1 MNKLKLSLFNNE
13 KNKNDIF
20 KLIESSDN
28 KFKNK
33 VGIYTKSKLWSL
45 TFGLP
50 IFSAIVMLMTIANF
64 SLSEIALLDNRIL
77 AMELVVTPLLMFII
91 YTMLNFKNNQIK
103 EIIENVI
110 NLKIKN
116 YENDDIFFEES
127 REFIWRTNLYT
138 EFRNKKYRVEN
149 LIFETNK
156 LINNNDLF
164 KVNLDK
170 SLNFQIITSK
180 LSEYYKDKLKE
191 ILNYLHNTEP
201 NNFHDYVYN
210 YLNKSIDKKL
220 ILSDKQVD
228 SLFDEFMLFK
238 NIHYRIIDELITLKE
253 ENFKLKSEY
262 DLGIDFLTNSNI
274 LSDNIVNRYTN
285 YKNYDNLLE
294 IEIELK
300 DLINNIKMEN
310 KYLSHVINL
319 KNEIKENINTYG
331 LYKLN
336 HICDEYYSRFKN
348 KNSVDF
354 LYSYKFGRLLSDTQY
369 LITYDSINDSLKKKS
384 EPIINYYYENIANN
398 IINFDN
404 SDRAYEDSCHLHVY
418 FYLHVFEYMNNISE
432 DLLYL
437 NKLMNDNKRIISEYY
452 EDNNYLVD
460 IIKNINDDNNYKKRE
475 LFFKN
480 IYSKIK
486 INKHKHNRIILE
498 IEMIEKIENILDSIN
513 SYDFKKSIKN
523 KIKIA
528 LNIPSDEV
536 KITVLNNIYEY
547 DVKKKYLERN

>member
-191 ILNYLHNTEP
+191 ILNYLHNTET
-201 NNFHDYVYN
+201 NNFHDYAYN

-331 LYKLN
+331 
-336 HICDEYYSRFKN
+336 
-348 KNSVDF
+348 
-354 LYSYKFGRLLSDTQY
+354 
-369 LITYDSINDSLKKKS
+369 
-384 EPIINYYYENIANN
+384 
-398 IINFDN
+398 
-404 SDRAYEDSCHLHVY
+404 
-418 FYLHVFEYMNNISE
+418 
-432 DLLYL
+432 
-437 NKLMNDNKRIISEYY
+437 
-452 EDNNYLVD
+452 
-460 IIKNINDDNNYKKRE
+460 
-475 LFFKN
+475 
-480 IYSKIK
+480 
-486 INKHKHNRIILE
+486 
-498 IEMIEKIENILDSIN
+498 
-513 SYDFKKSIKN
+513 
-523 KIKIA
+523 
-528 LNIPSDEV
+528 
-536 KITVLNNIYEY
+536 
-547 DVKKKYLERN
+547 

>member
-13 KNKNDIF
+13 QNKNDIF

-50 IFSAIVMLMTIANF
+50 IFSAIIMLMTVANF
-64 SLSEIALLDNRIL
+64 SLSEIALLDSRIL
-77 AMELVVTPLLMFII
+77 IMELLVTPLLMFII
-91 YTMLNFKNNQIK
+91 YTMLNFKNNRIK
-103 EIIENVI
+103 EIIANVI

-116 YENDDIFFEES
+116 YENDDIFIEKS

-138 EFRNKKYRVEN
+138 EFRNKNYRVEN

-180 LSEYYKDKLKE
+180 LSDYYKDKLKE

>member
-13 KNKNDIF
+13 QNKNDIF

-50 IFSAIVMLMTIANF
+50 IFSAIIMLMTVANF
-64 SLSEIALLDNRIL
+64 SLSEIALLDSRIL
-77 AMELVVTPLLMFII
+77 IMELLVTPLLMFII
-91 YTMLNFKNNQIK
+91 YTMLNFKNNRIK
-103 EIIENVI
+103 EIIANVI

-116 YENDDIFFEES
+116 YENDDIFIEKS

-138 EFRNKKYRVEN
+138 EFRNKNYRVEN

-180 LSEYYKDKLKE
+180 LSDYYKDKLKE

-331 LYKLN
+331 
-336 HICDEYYSRFKN
+336 F
-348 KNSVDF
+348 
-354 LYSYKFGRLLSDTQY
+354 
-369 LITYDSINDSLKKKS
+369 IN
-384 EPIINYYYENIANN
+384 
-398 IINFDN
+398 
-404 SDRAYEDSCHLHVY
+404 
-418 FYLHVFEYMNNISE
+418 
-432 DLLYL
+432 
-437 NKLMNDNKRIISEYY
+437 
-452 EDNNYLVD
+452 
-460 IIKNINDDNNYKKRE
+460 
-475 LFFKN
+475 
-480 IYSKIK
+480 
-486 INKHKHNRIILE
+486 
-498 IEMIEKIENILDSIN
+498 
-513 SYDFKKSIKN
+513 
-523 KIKIA
+523 
-528 LNIPSDEV
+528 
-536 KITVLNNIYEY
+536 
-547 DVKKKYLERN
+547 